1 MLLLLVLAIIA
12 DFARCAVSIAA
23 IAFSACAHGF
33 PIAVIATSA
42 CVVMLLLLVLAIIA
56 DFARCAVSIAA
67 IAVSAC
73 AHGFPIAAIATS
85 ACANGVFIAA
95 GIFIAAV
102 AASGSGILA
111 SLQSA
116 TGIFIAS
123 LPRGILAAAVTA
135 CSCGRFI
142 ACVA

>member
-1 MLLLLVLAIIA
+1 MCPCTCLPGQGGVVMLLLLVLAIIA
-12 DFARCAVSIAA
+12 DL
-23 IAFSACAHGF
+23 
-33 PIAVIATSA
+33 
-42 CVVMLLLLVLAIIA
+42 VMLLLLVLAIIA

-73 AHGFPIAAIATS
+73 ARGFPIAAIATS

-95 GIFIAAV
+95 GIFIAAF

-116 TGIFIAS
+116 AGIFIAS

-135 CSCGRFI
+135 CTCGRFI
-142 ACVA
+142 VGVA